1 MYKNLFAWASIS
13 EKNTINGKKGN
24 QTGNELKIA
33 NYYHFG
39 QNWCISFKS
48 KKKGKLASEVAKLLV
63 ANRNIGYGQ
72 SDRKSLYDECLRIGW
87 DIQRIHEIKLCN
99 CDCSMLI
106 ICIINFVFGKSLL
119 EYSYTTYSLP
129 KIVEKYPKL
138 FKFSNDSLK
147 SLKFKKGDIVGRSG
161 HVIINV

>member
-13 EKNTINGKKGN
+13 EKGTKDGKKGN
-24 QTGNELKIA
+24 QTGKELKIG
-33 NYYHFG
+33 NYYQFG
-39 QNWCISFKS
+39 QNWVISFKS
-48 KKKGKLASEVAKLLV
+48 KKKGKLASEIAKLLV

-72 SDRKSLYDECLRIGW
+72 NDRKSLYNECERIGW
-87 DIQRIHEIKLCN
+87 NIQRIHEIGLCN

-106 ICIINFVFGKSLL
+106 ICIINFAFGKSLL

-138 FKFSNDSLK
+138 FKFSNKSLY
-147 SLKFKKGDIVGRSG
+147 SLKFRKGDIVGKSG

>member
-33 NYYHFG
+33 NYYQFG
-39 QNWCISFKS
+39 QNWIISFKS
-48 KKKGKLASEVAKLLV
+48 KKRGKLASEVAKLLV
-63 ANRNIGYGQ
+63 SNRNIGYGQ
-72 SDRKSLYDECLRIGW
+72 SDRKSLYDECVRIGW
-87 DIQRIHEIKLCN
+87 DIQRIHEIRLCN

-106 ICIINFVFGKSLL
+106 ICIVNFVFGKSLL

-129 KIVEKYPKL
+129 KIVEKYPKF
-138 FKFSNDSLK
+138 FKFSNGSLK
-147 SLKFKKGDIVGRSG
+147 NLKFRKGDIVGKSG